1 MRKIHNSKWSLAL
14 SHLGESY
21 SHAYAPLPQQARV
34 LFLYTCPV
42 HWVGWWAVRQAPL
55 HALLK
60 SVCFV
65 LFHPPSPPVVFIRLQ
80 VSSWMCTHS
89 FESTS
94 SEVWFLLK
102 PILLAALAVHWREL
116 CCSLCLLWMYFL
128 RKSSSPSK
136 AKTVLVCAVGL
147 SIREW
152 TVLYNTYA
160 LGEGVIL
167 QHIALQWALPSILDA
182 N

>member
-42 HWVGWWAVRQAPL
+42 HWVGWWAVRQVPL

-60 SVCFV
+60 SVCFG

-89 FESTS
+89 FESL
-94 SEVWFLLK
+94 E
-102 PILLAALAVHWREL
+102 

-167 QHIALQWALPSILDA
+167 QHIALQWALPSILAA

>member
-21 SHAYAPLPQQARV
+21 SRAYAPLPQQARV

-102 PILLAALAVHWREL
+102 PILLAVLAVHWSVAVFAFFE
-116 CCSLCLLWMYFL
+116 CIFSGNPLLLQKQRLFWF
-128 RKSSSPSK
+128 
-136 AKTVLVCAVGL
+136 VLLVSV
-147 SIREW
+147 
-152 TVLYNTYA
+152 
-160 LGEGVIL
+160 
-167 QHIALQWALPSILDA
+167 
-182 N
+182 